1 MKDAVERVM
10 TGKRNYCADVWNGNI
25 SNIMWRFDGDTE
37 TDRATGPPRTGPL
50 SHVTSGL
57 HFADF
62 KKTRIEFS
70 IEIDF

>member
-1 MKDAVERVM
+1 
-10 TGKRNYCADVWNGNI
+10 
-25 SNIMWRFDGDTE
+25 MWRFDGDTMGD
-37 TDRATGPPRTGPL
+37 TDTGDRTPL
-50 SHVTSGL
+50 LSHDRSPESARHVTSGL